1 MNWQFWK
8 NQKVANKSNNGILK
22 DIFSG
27 NIFQDKRF
35 YKQIPFLATIIL
47 MMFFYID
54 NRYVCE
60 RQLEKISELE
70 KQLVDREY
78 QYLTISSLLIQS
90 SQQSEVHEK
99 VKKSNL
105 NLNPLTS
112 PAVEVKK

>member
-1 MNWQFWK
+1 MDWKFWK
-8 NQKVANKSNNGILK
+8 NQNVEKKVNKGILK

-27 NIFQDKRF
+27 NIFQDKQF
-35 YKQIPFLATIIL
+35 YKQIPFLVTIIL

-60 RQLEKISELE
+60 RQLEEISELE
-70 KQLVDREY
+70 KQLIDKEY
-78 QYLTISSLLIQS
+78 QYLTISSLLIRS
-90 SQQSEVHEK
+90 SQQSEVYEK